1 VTNTGVRLNK
11 GTIWHEFDR
20 LRRATG
26 LDHKTLGRQARVH
39 DIRHSFVLRTLL
51 SWYRDDVDVEAQ
63 LPLRS
68 TFLGHVH
75 PSDTDSYM
83 EGAAELLA
91 LAL

>member
-1 VTNTGVRLNK
+1 MVTTTGVRMNK

-26 LDHKTLGRQARVH
+26 LDRQTLGRQARVH

-63 LPLRS
+63 LPLLS
-68 TFLGHVH
+68 TFLGHYAGDPVK
-75 PSDTDSYM
+75 
-83 EGAAELLA
+83 
-91 LAL
+91 